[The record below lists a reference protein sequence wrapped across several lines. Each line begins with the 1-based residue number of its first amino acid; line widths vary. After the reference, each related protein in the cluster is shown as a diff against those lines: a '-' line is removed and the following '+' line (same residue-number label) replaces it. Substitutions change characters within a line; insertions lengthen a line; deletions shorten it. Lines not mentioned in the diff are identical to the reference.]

1 MVFLCNAVSPS
12 PVKGF
17 ALMPPW
23 CRDPMKHEVDRAV
36 KVTNDKKSHIVSF
49 TLVNRTGL
57 FQPELH
63 PPFPGNVP
71 NNTVKE
77 WLSGTDIPAKEM
89 VMQAEE
95 QRRSTVV
102 MSEALKECVTTPN
115 L

>member
-1 MVFLCNAVSPS
+1 MSGRGDMEIGVYQFSTKTQNNMTFLANAVNAS

-23 CRDPMKHEVDRAV
+23 SRDPMKHEVDRAV
-36 KVTNDKKSHIVSF
+36 KVTNDKRLNVVSF

-71 NNTVKE
+71 NNTVKA
-77 WLSGTDIPAKEM
+77 WLKGEDKPAKL
-89 VMQAEE
+89 
-95 QRRSTVV
+95 T
-102 MSEALKECVTTPN
+102 
-115 L
+115 